1 MDNVNFSWM
10 KTPVFKKRRHGGG
23 LDSTPHPLILHLH
36 PKAHEPSLC
45 VELAKFDKLHDHASD
60 NGLEIKLLHTITP
73 LLLITIMI
81 IVAFT
86 ISLMGVVMTKAF
98 KMKKMTN
105 GYSQHSLANLMEL
118 RTLSTMGTIQPNY
131 CCQSHWLVG

>member
-1 MDNVNFSWM
+1 MGKVEIGPP
-10 KTPVFKKRRHGGG
+10 TP
-23 LDSTPHPLILHLH
+23 LSCTYT

-60 NGLEIKLLHTITP
+60 SGLEFKLLHTIAP
-73 LLLITIMI
+73 LLPITILI

-105 GYSQHSLANLMEL
+105 GYNQHSLASLMEFKA
-118 RTLSTMGTIQPNY
+118 LSTIRTIQLNY
-131 CCQSHWLVG
+131 CYFYIVVNHIG